1 MSSRHFLGIRKD
13 ERGRIAPLFAPPDAV
28 IDALGHHRLVV
39 DALRQGPFLPAA
51 FRSCRDDH
59 PAELVGRIR
68 QHRKGLRNA
77 LGQSRDLIEMG
88 VTIVVTGRTEE
99 PETAPATG
107 RAFLQQAAVRAG
119 AAGETAVQVN
129 HLTQHIAAMNGVS
142 RCRVLC
148 DAVNQKSLALA
159 VERTKASAV
168 ASAIEARSLP
178 GLTLDISGPWPLYS
192 FGLRDIFG
200 AEGTA

>member
-59 PAELVGRIR
+59 PGELVGRIR
-68 QHRKGLRNA
+68 QHREGLSNA
-77 LGQSRDLIEMG
+77 LGQSHDLIEMG
-88 VTIVVTGRTEE
+88 VTIVVAGRTEE
-99 PETAPATG
+99 PVTAPATG
-107 RAFLQQAAVRAG
+107 RAFLRQIAARAG
-119 AAGETAVQVN
+119 TAGETSAQIDQLVR
-129 HLTQHIAAMNGVS
+129 HIATMDGVS

-148 DAVNQKSLALA
+148 DAVNEKSLALA
-159 VERTKASAV
+159 VERTRAPAV
-168 ASAIEARSLP
+168 AAAIEAHVVD
-178 GLTLDISGPWPLYS
+178 GMTVEVSGPWPLYS

-200 AEGTA
+200 TEAMA